1 MGWLSRL
8 AGLGLTD
15 KSMVSVYC
23 RGQQLWFDFGVT
35 LGALRTAK
43 NSANRN
49 MDPIELTDFIGR
61 SLDREKD
68 TFTPEERA
76 KLRGAIVLFIS
87 LFDFYNDFLTHSHD
101 TIVLT
106 AFKLARPS
114 NLDWAEEVS
123 GIRSLG
129 KYWPNVAGYC
139 YGSWFRENPE
149 QRFFEMMRNAVR
161 NHDEYGYHENS
172 IYQQL
177 RRAAAVAQ
185 N

>member
-1 MGWLSRL
+1 MGWLRRL

-15 KSMVSVYC
+15 RSMVSVYC
-23 RGQQLWFDFGVT
+23 RGEQLWFDFGVT
-35 LGALRTAK
+35 LGALRTSK
-43 NSANRN
+43 NSVKRN
-49 MDPIELTDFIGR
+49 MNPIDLTDFIGR

-76 KLRGAIVLFIS
+76 NLRGAIVLFIS
-87 LFDFYNDFLTHSHD
+87 LFDFYNELLTHSHD
-101 TIVLT
+101 TMVLT

-123 GIRSLG
+123 GICSPG

-139 YGSWFRENPE
+139 DGSWFRENPE
-149 QRFFEMMRNAVR
+149 QRFAEMMRNAR